1 MIQQTRTAH
10 AVLMNNYGPPEV
22 LTYSEVAMGPLAEHE
37 VRIRTIVAAVNHTD
51 LEIRAGNWPVRK
63 LDPFPYIPG
72 VEVVGVIEEV
82 GEAVRGWADGLLG
95 QTVITMMQGL
105 GGVRAEH
112 SGGYAE
118 FVTVDA
124 EAVAP
129 VPSSVDPIQMAALGL
144 VGVTAHEGLRRI
156 GPLAGRRILVTG
168 AAGGIGSAATAIAR
182 AQGASVIRLISRTEQ
197 ADYVRALGADEV
209 VISPRGSAPPLQAES
224 VDGIL
229 DAVGGALFGPCVSA
243 LRSGGVLSLVGAV
256 AGGDVAFDAWELIRP
271 VTLTG
276 YSTETLDGRCSA
288 RRGRCS
294 FRLDGN
300 RGYSTSRSPDHGI
313 GRGRPRPSADR
324 TWRREGTPAPA
335 FLASR
340 IAEHRAIVRCGS
352 ICESSQ
358 RGYVFRNRPQLRTPA
373 GSTGSLGGIG
383 APRALSRALRLSVAR
398 QFLAG
403 ARPARSPVGALSV
416 RLLTGE

>member
-63 LDPFPYIPG
+63 FDPFPYIPG

-82 GEAVRGWADGLLG
+82 GEAVRGWGVDGLLG

-105 GGVRAEH
+105 GGVRAER

-129 VPSSVDPIQMAALGL
+129 VPSGVDPIQMAALGL

-182 AQGASVIRLISRTEQ
+182 AQGASVTCLISRTEQ

-209 VISPRGSAPPLQAES
+209 VVSPRGGAPPLQAES

-243 LRSGGVLSLVGAV
+243 LRPGGVLSLVGAV
-256 AGGDVAFDAWELIRP
+256 AGGDVAFDAWQLIRP

-276 YSTETLDGRCSA
+276 YSTETLDGPALRDAVAALSGWMA
-288 RRGRCS
+288 TEAIRP
-294 FRLDGN
+294 
-300 RGYSTSRSPDHGI
+300 PDHQIMGLAEAARAHRLI
-313 GRGRPRPSADR
+313 EHGGVTGRLLLLS
-324 TWRREGTPAPA
+324 
-335 FLASR
+335 
-340 IAEHRAIVRCGS
+340 
-352 ICESSQ
+352 
-358 RGYVFRNRPQLRTPA
+358 
-373 GSTGSLGGIG
+373 
-383 APRALSRALRLSVAR
+383 SRAA
-398 QFLAG
+398 
-403 ARPARSPVGALSV
+403 
-416 RLLTGE
+416 

>member
-22 LTYSEVAMGPLAEHE
+22 LAYSEVAMGPLAAHE

-51 LEIRAGNWPVRK
+51 LEIRAGNWPIRK
-63 LDPFPYIPG
+63 SDPFPYIPG

-82 GEAVRGWADGLLG
+82 GEAVRGWTLG

-124 EAVAP
+124 EAVAL

-156 GPLAGRRILVTG
+156 GPLAGKRILVTG

-182 AQGASVIRLISRTEQ
+182 AQGASVICLISRTEQ

-209 VISPRGSAPPLQAES
+209 VISPRGSAPPLKAES

-229 DAVGGALFGPCVSA
+229 DAVGGAQFGPCVTA

-256 AGGDVAFDAWELIRP
+256 AGGDVAFDAWQLIRP

-276 YSTETLDGRCSA
+276 YSTETLDGRALRDAVAALSGWMVTEA
-288 RRGRCS
+288 MRP
-294 FRLDGN
+294 
-300 RGYSTSRSPDHGI
+300 PDHQIMGLAEAARAHRLI
-313 GRGRPRPSADR
+313 EHGGVKGRVLLLS
-324 TWRREGTPAPA
+324 
-335 FLASR
+335 
-340 IAEHRAIVRCGS
+340 
-352 ICESSQ
+352 
-358 RGYVFRNRPQLRTPA
+358 
-373 GSTGSLGGIG
+373 
-383 APRALSRALRLSVAR
+383 SRAA
-398 QFLAG
+398 
-403 ARPARSPVGALSV
+403 
-416 RLLTGE
+416 

>member
-1 MIQQTRTAH
+1 MIQRTRTAH

-51 LEIRAGNWPVRK
+51 LEIRAGNWPVK
-63 LDPFPYIPG
+63 KFDPFPYIPG

-82 GEAVRGWADGLLG
+82 GEAVRGWALG

-124 EAVAP
+124 EAVAL

-182 AQGASVIRLISRTEQ
+182 AQGASVICLISRTEQ

-209 VISPRGSAPPLQAES
+209 VISPRGSAPPLKAES

-276 YSTETLDGRCSA
+276 YSTETLDGRALRDAVAALSGWMA
-288 RRGRCS
+288 TEAIRP
-294 FRLDGN
+294 
-300 RGYSTSRSPDHGI
+300 PDHQIMGLAEAARAHRLMEHGGVK
-313 GRGRPRPSADR
+313 GRLLLLS
-324 TWRREGTPAPA
+324 
-335 FLASR
+335 
-340 IAEHRAIVRCGS
+340 
-352 ICESSQ
+352 
-358 RGYVFRNRPQLRTPA
+358 
-373 GSTGSLGGIG
+373 
-383 APRALSRALRLSVAR
+383 SRAA
-398 QFLAG
+398 
-403 ARPARSPVGALSV
+403 
-416 RLLTGE
+416 